1 MFGSDRREPPARR
14 ETPEVLLALAGGVGG
29 AKLAHGLSRILRPED
44 LAIVVNVGDDFEHL
58 GLHVS
63 PDIDTVVYTLAGI
76 ANPETGWGVAG
87 ETWSFMD
94 ALGALG
100 GETWF
105 RLGDRDL
112 ATHVERTR
120 LLAKGASLS
129 EVTRQ
134 LARKLGVAAPIT
146 PASDDCVR
154 TVVATDEGELEF
166 QHYFVRRQCAPRV
179 LRLCYRNA
187 DMARPTLVGGKPWT
201 EMEIAGAVIC
211 PSNPYL
217 SIAPIL
223 AMPAVRA
230 WLENRRFPVAAV
242 SPIVAGRALKG
253 PAAKIIA
260 ELGTEPSALA
270 VARFYAG
277 LVDFFVI
284 DTSDAALA
292 GAIRAVGMEPVVMDS
307 VMTSLADRERLAR
320 EICALPAFSESRQ

>member
-1 MFGSDRREPPARR
+1 M
-14 ETPEVLLALAGGVGG
+14 LCALAGGVGG
-29 AKLAHGLSRILRPED
+29 AKLAHGLSRILPPED

-63 PDIDTVVYTLAGI
+63 PDIDTLVYTLAGI

-112 ATHVERTR
+112 AAHVERTR
-120 LLAKGASLS
+120 LLGEGAPLS
-129 EVTRQ
+129 AVTTR
-134 LARKLGVAAPIT
+134 LARKLGVAAAIV
-146 PASDDCVR
+146 PASDDPVR
-154 TVVATDEGELEF
+154 TFVATDEGELEF
-166 QHYFVRRQCAPRV
+166 QHYFVRRHCAPRV
-179 LRLCYRNA
+179 SSLSYRNA
-187 DMARPTLVGGKPWT
+187 DTARPALVDGRPWT
-201 EMEIAGAVIC
+201 EMEIAGVIIC

-217 SIAPIL
+217 SIAHIL
-223 AMPAVRA
+223 AMPAAHAR
-230 WLENRRFPVAAV
+230 LKDRRFPVAAV
-242 SPIVAGRALKG
+242 FPIVAGQALKG
-253 PAAKIIA
+253 PAAKIMA

-284 DTSDAALA
+284 DRSDAALA
-292 GAIRAVGMEPVVMDS
+292 DDIRAVGMEPVVMDS
-307 VMTSLADRERLAR
+307 VMTSVADRERLAR
-320 EICALPAFSESRQ
+320 EICALPAFSESDR

>member
-1 MFGSDRREPPARR
+1 M
-14 ETPEVLLALAGGVGG
+14 LCALAGGVGG
-29 AKLAHGLSRILRPED
+29 AKLAHGLSRILAPED

-112 ATHVERTR
+112 AAHVERTR
-120 LLAKGASLS
+120 LLGEGAPLS
-129 EVTRQ
+129 AVTTR
-134 LARKLGVAAPIT
+134 LARKLGVAAAIV
-146 PASDDCVR
+146 PASDDPVR
-154 TVVATDEGELEF
+154 TFVATDEGELEF
-166 QHYFVRRQCAPRV
+166 QHYFVRRHCAPRV
-179 LRLCYRNA
+179 SSLSYRNA
-187 DMARPTLVGGKPWT
+187 DTARPALVDGRPWT
-201 EMEIAGAVIC
+201 EMEIAGVIIC

-223 AMPAVRA
+223 AMPAAHAR
-230 WLENRRFPVAAV
+230 LKDRRFPVAAV
-242 SPIVAGRALKG
+242 SPIVAGQALKG
-253 PAAKIIA
+253 PAAKIMA

-284 DTSDAALA
+284 DRSDAALA
-292 GAIRAVGMEPVVMDS
+292 DDIRAVGMEPVVMDS
-307 VMTSLADRERLAR
+307 VMTSVADRERLAR
-320 EICALPAFSESRQ
+320 EICALPAFSESDR

>member
-1 MFGSDRREPPARR
+1 M
-14 ETPEVLLALAGGVGG
+14 LLALAGGVGG
-29 AKLAHGLSRILRPED
+29 AKLAQGLYRILRPED
-44 LAIVVNVGDDFEHL
+44 LAVIVNVGDDFEHL

-63 PDIDTVVYTLAGI
+63 PDVDTVIYTLAGI
-76 ANPETGWGVAG
+76 ANPETGWGLAG

-94 ALGALG
+94 ALRVLG

-120 LLAKGASLS
+120 LLATGAMLS
-129 EVTRQ
+129 DVTKQ
-134 LARKLGVAAPIT
+134 LARKFGVAAAII
-146 PASDDCVR
+146 PASDDAVR
-154 TVVATDEGELEF
+154 TLVATDEGELEF
-166 QHYFVRRQCAPRV
+166 QHYFVRRHCAPRV
-179 LRLCYRNA
+179 LRLSYRNA
-187 DMARPTLVGGKPWT
+187 EAARPALVGGKPWT
-201 EMEIAGAVIC
+201 ELEITGVIIC
-211 PSNPYL
+211 PSNPHL

-253 PAAKIIA
+253 PAAKIMA

-284 DTSDAALA
+284 DASDAALA
-292 GAIRAVGMEPVVMDS
+292 GAIRALGMEPVVRNS

-320 EICALPAFSESRQ
+320 EICALPAFSESRL

>member
-1 MFGSDRREPPARR
+1 M
-14 ETPEVLLALAGGVGG
+14 LLALAGGVGG
-29 AKLAHGLSRILRPED
+29 AKLAQGLSRILRPED

-63 PDIDTVVYTLAGI
+63 PDVDTVVYTLAGI

-94 ALGALG
+94 ALGVLG

-105 RLGDRDL
+105 QLGDRDL
-112 ATHVERTR
+112 ATHIERTR
-120 LLAKGASLS
+120 LLAEGVPFS
-129 EVTRQ
+129 EVTGR
-134 LARKLGVAAPIT
+134 LARKLGVAAAVI
-146 PASDDCVR
+146 PASDDPIR
-154 TVVATDEGELEF
+154 TFVATDEGELEF
-166 QHYFVRRQCAPRV
+166 QQYFVRRHCAPRV
-179 LRLCYRNA
+179 LRLFYRHA
-187 DMARPTLVGGKPWT
+187 DTAGPAVVGGKPWT
-201 EMEIAGAVIC
+201 NIEIAGVIVC

-223 AMPAVRA
+223 AMPAVRT

-260 ELGTEPSALA
+260 ELGMEPSALT

-284 DTSDAALA
+284 DSSDATLA
-292 GAIRAVGMEPVVMDS
+292 GAIRALGMEPVVLDS
-307 VMTSLADRERLAR
+307 IMKSLDDRERLAR
-320 EICALPAFSESRQ
+320 EICKILKLPEFSR

>member
-1 MFGSDRREPPARR
+1 M
-14 ETPEVLLALAGGVGG
+14 LCALAGGVGG
-29 AKLAHGLSRILRPED
+29 AKLAQGLSRILPPGD
-44 LAIVVNVGDDFEHL
+44 LVIVVNIGDDFEHL

-120 LLAKGASLS
+120 LLADGTPLS
-129 EVTRQ
+129 AVTTR
-134 LARKLGVAAPIT
+134 LARQLGVAVAIV
-146 PASDDCVR
+146 PASDDPVR
-154 TVVATDEGELEF
+154 TFVATDEGELEF
-166 QHYFVRRQCAPRV
+166 QHYFVRRHCAPRV
-179 LRLCYRNA
+179 SSLSYRNA
-187 DMARPTLVGGKPWT
+187 ETARPAPVGGRPWT
-201 EMEIAGAVIC
+201 EMEIAGVIIC

-223 AMPAVRA
+223 AMPATRA
-230 WLENRRFPVAAV
+230 WLKDRRFPAAAV
-242 SPIVAGRALKG
+242 SPIVAGKALKG
-253 PAAKIIA
+253 PAAKIMA
-260 ELGTEPSALA
+260 ELGAEPSALA

-277 LVDFFVI
+277 LVDFFII
-284 DTSDAALA
+284 DRTDAALA
-292 GAIRAVGMEPVVMDS
+292 DEIRAVGMEPVVMDS
-307 VMTSLADRERLAR
+307 VMTSVADRERLAR
-320 EICALPAFSESRQ
+320 EICALPAFSESDR